1 MDNCN
6 FVIFDAKSFFLFFLS
21 ISLYLFLWSVAAV
34 AEQSLKNL
42 FSFHLS
48 RSWMIV
54 QIKKFDAILEFRY
67 FIFRTTYSRNSSIV
81 IVCLQNYKPWLL
93 VFTRGSGC
101 CSDGLAV
108 ATDSRG
114 PQFESSHWH
123 KFISNVFSQLYWRD
137 ENKEKEAGNGPF
149 IILVITRQGS
159 LKIVKIL
166 VNFGAGPLVFQLAL
180 KDPGSNTTNLCNKVS
195 KEVTKLFFVA

>member
-21 ISLYLFLWSVAAV
+21 ISLSLFLWSVAAV

-114 PQFESSHWH
+114 
-123 KFISNVFSQLYWRD
+123 SNPVIGKIYWTFDYYQLYWRD